1 MMIMQHSFVEFIPD
15 QLQEGILYIS
25 MEYCTAIHLCVCG
38 CRNKVVTPF
47 SPTDW
52 KMTFDGK
59 GISLYPSIG
68 NWSFECKS
76 HYWIKKSKVEWSGS
90 WSDDQISN
98 GRQADKV
105 AKEKYYTPEPEKKTP
120 IDAKKKK
127 SLWEWIW
134 EVLKF

>member
-1 MMIMQHSFVEFIPD
+1 MIMQHSFVEFIPE

-68 NWSFECKS
+68 NWSFDCQS
-76 HYWIKKSKVEWSGS
+76 HYWIKKGRVEWSGS
-90 WSDDQISN
+90 WSDDQISS

-105 AKEKYYTPEPEKKTP
+105 AKEKYYTPEPEKKAL
-120 IDAKKKK
+120 IEVQKKK
-127 SLWEWIW
+127 SFWNWILGL
-134 EVLKF
+134 VKF

>member
-15 QLQEGILYIS
+15 QLQEGTLYIS

-59 GISLYPSIG
+59 GVSLYPSIG

-76 HYWIKKSKVEWSGS
+76 HYWIKKSKIEWSGS

-105 AKEKYYTPEPEKKTP
+105 AKEKYYTPEPEKKAP

-127 SLWEWIW
+127 SLWDWIW